1 MAEVSTQCPHC
12 EKVMKLKSSAML
24 GKKVACPKCGES
36 FTIKRYK
43 EPEEV
48 EEYED
53 VEEDYGE
60 PAEDYEEY
68 EEEAPRRRSSAS
80 SSSRR
85 SKGKTGK
92 KSRGTPTWVAPLMIG
107 IVVVLGLGGVIA
119 GGVYIIPKLSFGS
132 NIVNMAYL
140 PEETEMVIHVRPQEI
155 WNAALLAPIRDNPQ
169 LKQLVAQQAANG
181 MQIEATDISSVT
193 LGFTGVAE
201 KRRVNPFGGGLGPV
215 VRPANEK
222 FIGVIRMS
230 KDITEDVLQKVPG
243 NSKEAHGSHSIYT
256 RAQPGRTIGL
266 WLAAPRAVVV
276 GDPAEVRKAIDR
288 GAAEPRLKRFDFA
301 NAKHHFFIALAPEN
315 PVSSGNV
322 PAGASPDQR
331 MTASLDKNAKGFA
344 FGLSVTSDIAV
355 QVQVPCFDS
364 AGAKALQTDVEA
376 ILTEAKNNMGSQ
388 PAPPIP
394 LLQSLMDV
402 GKETVNS
409 MSASQSGSMV
419 TVNGRVPAK
428 LGDVIKEGMANPMFQ
443 GMMGAAAAANP
454 APTLPQTTPGLI
466 PQQPG
471 ASVRLQFNTAG
482 VQGSNHQQIAMEVL
496 NRVNPRPTDIKV
508 YQVGGPNVLF
518 VEVPAGSAV
527 DAIKQEMQKS
537 GFQPLP

>member
-48 EEYED
+48 EEYD
-53 VEEDYGE
+53 DAEEDYGE
-60 PAEDYEEY
+60 PAEDYEDY
-68 EEEAPRRRSSAS
+68 EEDAPRRRSAS

-85 SKGKTGK
+85 SKGKTAK
-92 KSRGTPTWVAPLMIG
+92 KSRGTPTWIAPLMIG

-140 PEETEMVIHVRPQEI
+140 PAETEMVIHVRPQEI

-181 MQIEATDISSVT
+181 MQIEATDIQSLT
-193 LGFTGVAE
+193 MGFTGIAE

-215 VRPANEK
+215 VRPSNEK
-222 FIGVIRMS
+222 FVGVMRLS
-230 KDITEDVLQKVPG
+230 KDVTEDLLQKIPG
-243 NSKEAHGSHSIYT
+243 SSKEAHNGQSVYT
-256 RAQPGRTIGL
+256 SAQRGRSVGM
-266 WLAAPRAVVV
+266 WLAAPRAMVF
-276 GDPAEVRKAIDR
+276 GDAAEVKKAIDR
-288 GAAEPRLKRFDFA
+288 GATEPRLKRFDFA
-301 NAKHHFFIALAPEN
+301 NAKQHFFIALAPEN

-322 PAGASPDQR
+322 PAVGTPDQKL
-331 MTASLDKNAKGFA
+331 TASLDKNAKGFC
-344 FGLSVTSDIAV
+344 FGMSVTSDIAM

-364 AGAKALQTDVEA
+364 AGAKALHTDIEA
-376 ILTEAKNNMGSQ
+376 ILTDAKSKMGSQ

-402 GKETVNS
+402 GKETMNS
-409 MSASQSGSMV
+409 MAATQSGSMV

-454 APTLPQTTPGLI
+454 APTIPQTTPGLI
-466 PQQPG
+466 PPQAG
-471 ASVRLQFNTAG
+471 APVRLQFNTAG

-518 VEVPAGSAV
+518 VEVPAGSNV